1 MKVFAISDLH
11 LSTVCDKPM
20 DVFGKSWE
28 NYFEQICQDWN
39 SKVSQDDVVIL
50 AGDFSWAMR
59 FEQALPDFNLVAQL
73 PGNKVILRGNHDY
86 WWNTRRKMEDF
97 FSENGFSTLH
107 ILHNNAFL
115 VDGYS
120 ICGTRG
126 WFYDDTQSEPEKV
139 LLREVQRLKTSID
152 AGRALGGEPIVFL
165 HYPPITL
172 QQRCK
177 PILDLLEQEKIKTCF
192 YAHLHGS
199 AAYSSYRGEFQ
210 GTHFELL
217 SGDFLKFCPKLI
229 ELTKS

>member
-1 MKVFAISDLH
+1 MSIFAIGDTH
-11 LSTVCDKPM
+11 LSLNSDKPM
-20 DVFGKSWE
+20 NIFKGWDDYVERLSANWQAVVEPKDTVVVMGDV
-28 NYFEQICQDWN
+28 
-39 SKVSQDDVVIL
+39 
-50 AGDFSWAMR
+50 SWAMSLS
-59 FEQALPDFNLVAQL
+59 EAQKDFAFLNEL
-73 PGNKVILRGNHDY
+73 PGQKIILKGNHDY

-97 FSENGFSTLH
+97 FVENGFSTLH

-115 VDGYS
+115 VDGFS

-177 PILDLLEQEKIKTCF
+177 PILDLLEQEKIERCF

>member
-1 MKVFAISDLH
+1 MSIFAIGDTH
-11 LSTVCDKPM
+11 LSLNSDKPM
-20 DVFGKSWE
+20 NIFKGW
-28 NYFEQICQDWN
+28 
-39 SKVSQDDVVIL
+39 DDYVGRLSANWQAVVEPKDTVVVI
-50 AGDFSWAMR
+50 GDVSWAMSLS
-59 FEQALPDFNLVAQL
+59 EAQKDFAFLNEL
-73 PGNKVILRGNHDY
+73 PGQKIILKGNHDY

-97 FSENGFSTLH
+97 FVENGFSTLH
-107 ILHNNAFL
+107 ILHNNAFF
-115 VDGYS
+115 VDGFS

-177 PILDLLEQEKIKTCF
+177 PILDLLEQEKIERCF

>member
-1 MKVFAISDLH
+1 MSIFAIGDTH
-11 LSTVCDKPM
+11 LSLNSDKPM
-20 DVFGKSWE
+20 NIFKGWDDYVERLSANWQAVVEPKDTVVVMGDV
-28 NYFEQICQDWN
+28 
-39 SKVSQDDVVIL
+39 
-50 AGDFSWAMR
+50 SWAMSLS
-59 FEQALPDFNLVAQL
+59 EAQKDFAFLNEL
-73 PGNKVILRGNHDY
+73 PGQKIILKGNHDY

-97 FSENGFSTLH
+97 FVENGFSTLH

-115 VDGYS
+115 VDGFS

-177 PILDLLEQEKIKTCF
+177 PILDLLEQEKIERCF

-199 AAYSSYRGEFQ
+199 AAYSSYRSEFQ

>member
-1 MKVFAISDLH
+1 MSIFAIGDTH
-11 LSTVCDKPM
+11 LSLNSDKPM
-20 DVFGKSWE
+20 NIFKGWDDYVERLSANWQAVVEPKDTVVVMGDV
-28 NYFEQICQDWN
+28 
-39 SKVSQDDVVIL
+39 
-50 AGDFSWAMR
+50 SWAMSLS
-59 FEQALPDFNLVAQL
+59 EAQKDFTFLNEL
-73 PGNKVILRGNHDY
+73 PGQKIILKGNHDY

-97 FSENGFSTLH
+97 FVENGFSTLH

-115 VDGYS
+115 VDGFS

-177 PILDLLEQEKIKTCF
+177 PILDLLEQEKIERCF

>member
-1 MKVFAISDLH
+1 MSIFAIGDTH
-11 LSTVCDKPM
+11 LSLNSDKPM
-20 DVFGKSWE
+20 NIFKGWDDYVERLSANWQAVVEPKDTVVVMGDV
-28 NYFEQICQDWN
+28 
-39 SKVSQDDVVIL
+39 
-50 AGDFSWAMR
+50 SWAMSLS
-59 FEQALPDFNLVAQL
+59 EAQKDFTFLNEL
-73 PGNKVILRGNHDY
+73 PGQKIILKGNHDY

-97 FSENGFSTLH
+97 FVENGFSTLH

-115 VDGYS
+115 VDGFS

-177 PILDLLEQEKIKTCF
+177 PILDLLEQKKIKTCF

-217 SGDFLKFCPKLI
+217 SGDHLKFCPKLI

>member
-1 MKVFAISDLH
+1 MSIFAIGDTH
-11 LSTVCDKPM
+11 LSLNSDKPM
-20 DVFGKSWE
+20 NIFKGWDDYVERLSANWQAVVEPKDTVVVMGDV
-28 NYFEQICQDWN
+28 
-39 SKVSQDDVVIL
+39 
-50 AGDFSWAMR
+50 SWAMSLS
-59 FEQALPDFNLVAQL
+59 EAQKDFAFLNEL
-73 PGNKVILRGNHDY
+73 PGQKIILKGNHDY

-97 FSENGFSTLH
+97 FVENGFSTLH

-115 VDGYS
+115 VDGFS

-126 WFYDDTQSEPEKV
+126 WFYEDTQSEPEKV

-177 PILDLLEQEKIKTCF
+177 PILDLLEQEKIERCF

>member
-1 MKVFAISDLH
+1 MSIFAIGDTH
-11 LSTVCDKPM
+11 LSLNSDKPM
-20 DVFGKSWE
+20 NIFKGWDDYVERLSANWQAVVEPKDTVVVMGDV
-28 NYFEQICQDWN
+28 
-39 SKVSQDDVVIL
+39 
-50 AGDFSWAMR
+50 SWAMSLS
-59 FEQALPDFNLVAQL
+59 EAQKDFTFLNEL
-73 PGNKVILRGNHDY
+73 PGQKIILKGNHDY

-97 FSENGFSTLH
+97 FVENGFSTLH

-115 VDGYS
+115 VDGFS

-177 PILDLLEQEKIKTCF
+177 PILDLLEQEKIERCF

-199 AAYSSYRGEFQ
+199 AAYSSYRGAFQ

>member
-1 MKVFAISDLH
+1 MSIFAIGDTH
-11 LSTVCDKPM
+11 LSLNSDKPM
-20 DVFGKSWE
+20 NIFKGWDDYVERLSANWQAVVEPKDTVVVMGDV
-28 NYFEQICQDWN
+28 
-39 SKVSQDDVVIL
+39 
-50 AGDFSWAMR
+50 SWAMSLS
-59 FEQALPDFNLVAQL
+59 EAQKDFAFLNDL
-73 PGNKVILRGNHDY
+73 PGQKIILKGNHDY

-126 WFYDDTQSEPEKV
+126 WFFDDTQSEPEKV

-177 PILDLLEQEKIKTCF
+177 PILDLLEQENITKCF

>member
-1 MKVFAISDLH
+1 MSIFAIGDTH
-11 LSTVCDKPM
+11 LSLNSDKPM
-20 DVFGKSWE
+20 NIFKGWDDYVERLSANWQAVVEPKDTVVVMGDV
-28 NYFEQICQDWN
+28 
-39 SKVSQDDVVIL
+39 
-50 AGDFSWAMR
+50 SWAMSLS
-59 FEQALPDFNLVAQL
+59 EAQKDFAFLNEL
-73 PGNKVILRGNHDY
+73 PGQKIILKGNHDY

-97 FSENGFSTLH
+97 FVENGFSTLH

-115 VDGYS
+115 VDGFS

-152 AGRALGGEPIVFL
+152 VGRALGGEPIVFL

-177 PILDLLEQEKIKTCF
+177 PILDLLEQEKIERCF

-199 AAYSSYRGEFQ
+199 AAYSSYRGKFQ

>member
-1 MKVFAISDLH
+1 MSIFAIGDTH
-11 LSTVCDKPM
+11 LSLNSDKPM
-20 DVFGKSWE
+20 NIFKGWDDYVERLSANWQAVVEPKDTVVVMGDV
-28 NYFEQICQDWN
+28 
-39 SKVSQDDVVIL
+39 
-50 AGDFSWAMR
+50 SWAMSLS
-59 FEQALPDFNLVAQL
+59 EAQKDFTFLNEL
-73 PGNKVILRGNHDY
+73 PGQKIILKGNHDY

-97 FSENGFSTLH
+97 FVENGFSTLH

-177 PILDLLEQEKIKTCF
+177 PILDLLEQEKIERCF

>member
-1 MKVFAISDLH
+1 MSICAIGDTH
-11 LSTVCDKPM
+11 LSLNSDKPM
-20 DVFGKSWE
+20 NIFKGWDDYVERLSANWQAVVEPKDTVVVMGDV
-28 NYFEQICQDWN
+28 
-39 SKVSQDDVVIL
+39 
-50 AGDFSWAMR
+50 SWAMSLS
-59 FEQALPDFNLVAQL
+59 EAQKDFTFLNEL
-73 PGNKVILRGNHDY
+73 PGQKIILKGNHDY

-97 FSENGFSTLH
+97 FVENGFSTLH

-115 VDGYS
+115 VDGFS

-177 PILDLLEQEKIKTCF
+177 PILDLLEQEKIERCF

>member
-1 MKVFAISDLH
+1 MSIFAIGDTH
-11 LSTVCDKPM
+11 LSLNSDKPM
-20 DVFGKSWE
+20 NIFKGWDDYVERLSANWQAVVEPKDTVVVMGDV
-28 NYFEQICQDWN
+28 
-39 SKVSQDDVVIL
+39 
-50 AGDFSWAMR
+50 SWAMSLS
-59 FEQALPDFNLVAQL
+59 EAQKDFAFLNEL
-73 PGNKVILRGNHDY
+73 PGQKIILKGNHDY

-97 FSENGFSTLH
+97 FVENGFFTLH

-115 VDGYS
+115 VDGFS

-172 QQRCK
+172 LQRCK
-177 PILDLLEQEKIKTCF
+177 PILDLLEQEKIERCF

>member
-1 MKVFAISDLH
+1 MSIFAIGDTH
-11 LSTVCDKPM
+11 LSLNSDKPM
-20 DVFGKSWE
+20 NIFKGWDDYVERLSANWQAVVEPKDTVVVMGDV
-28 NYFEQICQDWN
+28 
-39 SKVSQDDVVIL
+39 
-50 AGDFSWAMR
+50 SWAMSLS
-59 FEQALPDFNLVAQL
+59 EAQKDFAFLNDL
-73 PGNKVILRGNHDY
+73 PGQKIILKGNHDY

-115 VDGYS
+115 VDGFS

-177 PILDLLEQEKIKTCF
+177 PILDLLEQEKIERCF

>member
-1 MKVFAISDLH
+1 MSIFAIGDTH
-11 LSTVCDKPM
+11 LSLNSDKPM
-20 DVFGKSWE
+20 NIFKGWDDYVERLSANWQAVVEPKDSVVVMGDV
-28 NYFEQICQDWN
+28 
-39 SKVSQDDVVIL
+39 
-50 AGDFSWAMR
+50 SWAMSLS
-59 FEQALPDFNLVAQL
+59 EAQKDFAFLNEL
-73 PGNKVILRGNHDY
+73 PGQKIILKGNHDY

-115 VDGYS
+115 VDGFS

-177 PILDLLEQEKIKTCF
+177 PILDLLEQEKIERCF

>member
-1 MKVFAISDLH
+1 MSIFAIGDTH
-11 LSTVCDKPM
+11 LSLNSDKPM
-20 DVFGKSWE
+20 NIFKGWDDYVERLSANWQAVVEPKDTVVVMGDV
-28 NYFEQICQDWN
+28 
-39 SKVSQDDVVIL
+39 
-50 AGDFSWAMR
+50 SWAMSLS
-59 FEQALPDFNLVAQL
+59 EAQKDFTFLNEL
-73 PGNKVILRGNHDY
+73 PGQKIILKGNHDY

-177 PILDLLEQEKIKTCF
+177 PILDLLEQEKIERCF

>member
-1 MKVFAISDLH
+1 MSIFAIGDTH
-11 LSTVCDKPM
+11 LSLNSDKPM
-20 DVFGKSWE
+20 NIFKGWDDYVERLSANWQAVVEPKDTVVVMGDV
-28 NYFEQICQDWN
+28 
-39 SKVSQDDVVIL
+39 
-50 AGDFSWAMR
+50 SWAMSLS
-59 FEQALPDFNLVAQL
+59 EAQKDFTFLNEL
-73 PGNKVILRGNHDY
+73 PGQKIILKGNHDY

-97 FSENGFSTLH
+97 FVENGFSTLH

-115 VDGYS
+115 VDGFS

-177 PILDLLEQEKIKTCF
+177 PILDFLEQEKIERCF

>member
-1 MKVFAISDLH
+1 MSIFAIGDTH
-11 LSTVCDKPM
+11 LSLNSDKPM
-20 DVFGKSWE
+20 NIFKGWDDYVERLSANWQAVVEPKDTVVVMGDV
-28 NYFEQICQDWN
+28 
-39 SKVSQDDVVIL
+39 
-50 AGDFSWAMR
+50 SWAMSLS
-59 FEQALPDFNLVAQL
+59 EAQKDFAFLNDL
-73 PGNKVILRGNHDY
+73 PGQKIILKGNHDY

-126 WFYDDTQSEPEKV
+126 WFFDDTQSEPEKV

-177 PILDLLEQEKIKTCF
+177 PILDLLEQEKIERCF

>member
-1 MKVFAISDLH
+1 MSIFAIGDTH
-11 LSTVCDKPM
+11 LSLNSDKPM
-20 DVFGKSWE
+20 NIFKGWDDYVERLSANWRAVVEPKDTVVVMGDV
-28 NYFEQICQDWN
+28 
-39 SKVSQDDVVIL
+39 
-50 AGDFSWAMR
+50 SWAMSLS
-59 FEQALPDFNLVAQL
+59 EAQKDFAFLNDL
-73 PGNKVILRGNHDY
+73 PGQKIILKGNHDY

-126 WFYDDTQSEPEKV
+126 WFFDDTQSEPEKV

-177 PILDLLEQEKIKTCF
+177 PILDLLEQEKIERCF

>member
-1 MKVFAISDLH
+1 
-11 LSTVCDKPM
+11 M
-20 DVFGKSWE
+20 D
-28 NYFEQICQDWN
+28 
-39 SKVSQDDVVIL
+39 
-50 AGDFSWAMR
+50 
-59 FEQALPDFNLVAQL
+59 
-73 PGNKVILRGNHDY
+73 
-86 WWNTRRKMEDF
+86 
-97 FSENGFSTLH
+97 GF
-107 ILHNNAFL
+107 
-115 VDGYS
+115 S

-177 PILDLLEQEKIKTCF
+177 PILDLLEQEKIERCF

>member
-1 MKVFAISDLH
+1 MSIFAIGDTH
-11 LSTVCDKPM
+11 LSLNSDKPM
-20 DVFGKSWE
+20 NIFKGWDDYVERLSANWQAVVEPKDTVVVMGDV
-28 NYFEQICQDWN
+28 
-39 SKVSQDDVVIL
+39 
-50 AGDFSWAMR
+50 SWAMSLS
-59 FEQALPDFNLVAQL
+59 EAQKDFAFLNDL
-73 PGNKVILRGNHDY
+73 PGQKIILKGNHDY

-177 PILDLLEQEKIKTCF
+177 PILDLLEQEKIERCF